1 MSNYK
6 SLKVSYKNNKHSVS
20 FITNKFR
27 ELKKEEVLVKVK
39 YSGLNYKDALSVSGT
54 SKIIRNDSLI
64 PGLDFSGIVAD
75 SNSKK
80 FSKGDKVLATGA
92 GLGETLDGGFSQYV
106 YAPENILI
114 HIPQKL
120 NLLSSMQIGT
130 AGFTAAIAIEK
141 MLLNKQNRNLG
152 PIVVTGATGA
162 VGSISINILNNIGFD
177 TIAITRKNTSIKYLK
192 SIGAKE
198 IIKFN
203 KNINKKVL
211 DKKIF
216 AGSIDNVGGEILDW
230 IIKSTKD
237 NGNIVS
243 VGMASSPKLNTTI
256 FPLIMRSVNLLGV
269 SSTNYPHNRK
279 NIWEKLSTKY
289 KPDKL
294 DIINTK
300 CIKLENVVNLSEKII
315 SGKNIGKIVI
325 KIS

>member
-1 MSNYK
+1 
-6 SLKVSYKNNKHSVS
+6 
-20 FITNKFR
+20 
-27 ELKKEEVLVKVK
+27 
-39 YSGLNYKDALSVSGT
+39 
-54 SKIIRNDSLI
+54 
-64 PGLDFSGIVAD
+64 
-75 SNSKK
+75 
-80 FSKGDKVLATGA
+80 
-92 GLGETLDGGFSQYV
+92 
-106 YAPENILI
+106 
-114 HIPQKL
+114 
-120 NLLSSMQIGT
+120 
-130 AGFTAAIAIEK
+130 
-141 MLLNKQNRNLG
+141 MLLNKQNRNSG

-162 VGSISINILNNIGFD
+162 VGSMSINILNNIGFD

-198 IIKFN
+198 IIRFN

-211 DKKIF
+211 DKEIF

-230 IIKSTKD
+230 IIKSTKN

-243 VGMASSPKLNTTI
+243 VGMASSSKLNTTI

>member
-1 MSNYK
+1 MNNYK
-6 SLKVSYKNNKHSVS
+6 SLKVSYKNNKHEVS

-27 ELKKEEVLVKVK
+27 ELKKKEVLVKVK

-54 SKIIRNDSLI
+54 SRIIRNDSLI
-64 PGLDFSGIVAD
+64 PGLDFSGIVAE
-75 SNSKK
+75 SNSRK
-80 FSKGDKVLATGA
+80 FSKGERVLATGG
-92 GLGETLDGGFSQYV
+92 GLGETIDGGFSQYV
-106 YAPENILI
+106 YVPENILI

-120 NLLSSMQIGT
+120 SLLSSMQIGT

-141 MLLNKQNRNLG
+141 MLLNKQNKNLG

-177 TIAITRKNTSIKYLK
+177 TVAITRKNKSTKYLK

-198 IIKFN
+198 IVKFN
-203 KNINKKVL
+203 KNIDKKVL

-216 AGSIDNVGGEILDW
+216 AGSIDSVGGEILDW

-256 FPLIMRSVNLLGV
+256 FPLIIRNINLLGI
-269 SSTNYPHNRK
+269 SSTNYPYNRK
-279 NIWEKLSTKY
+279 NIWEKLSKKY
-289 KPDKL
+289 KPSKL
-294 DIINTK
+294 NIINTK
-300 CIKLENVVNLSEKII
+300 CINLENVVNFSKKILL
-315 SGKNIGKIVI
+315 GKNIGKIVI